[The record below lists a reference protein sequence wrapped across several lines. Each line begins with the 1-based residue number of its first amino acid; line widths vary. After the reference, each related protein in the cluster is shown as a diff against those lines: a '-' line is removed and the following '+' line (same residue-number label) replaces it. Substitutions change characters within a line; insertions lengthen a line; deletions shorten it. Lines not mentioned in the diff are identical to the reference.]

1 MANLIIGVNKMDGL
15 LVKIQESAKEL
26 IAEQKR
32 QAVILDEIM
41 STTQSLMDD
50 VNTIKEKL

>member
-1 MANLIIGVNKMDGL
+1 MDGL

-26 IAEQKR
+26 IKEQKR

-50 VNTIKEKL
+50 VNTIREEL

>member
-1 MANLIIGVNKMDGL
+1 MGVNKMDGL

-32 QAVILDEIM
+32 QAVILDSVM
-41 STTQSLMDD
+41 SNVESLMSDID
-50 VNTIKEKL
+50 TIRGAIK

>member
-1 MANLIIGVNKMDGL
+1 MDGL

-26 IAEQKR
+26 IKEQKNQR
-32 QAVILDEIM
+32 IILEEIM

-50 VNTIKEKL
+50 VNTIREKL

>member
-1 MANLIIGVNKMDGL
+1 MDGL
-15 LVKIQESAKEL
+15 LVKIIESAKEL

-50 VNTIKEKL
+50 VNTIREKL